1 MEKEEYLRLLEIE
14 LAALPLEEKENV
26 MEYYRSY
33 FEEAGEENHNRVIKE
48 LGKPEELAAHI
59 LKNSSCLPSVLG
71 KKNKSNQQEK
81 TEERKNKTM
90 PKDQKN
96 ENRGNKILLVLLI
109 LVFSFPLWF
118 PLICSIFGILFAFVV
133 VTLSIGF
140 IGIIIGLALMIASI
154 VLGTFALFSMILFT
168 PSFFLFLGLS
178 LLLMAFGIVGLVL
191 GIWFCK
197 KMLPPLVR
205 FIVSLFSIP
214 FRNRSR
220 V

>member
-71 KKNKSNQQEK
+71 KKNKSDQQEK

-118 PLICSIFGILFAFVV
+118 PLICSIFGILFAFVA

>member
-71 KKNKSNQQEK
+71 KKNKADQQEK
-81 TEERKNKTM
+81 TEGRKKKAM
-90 PKDQKN
+90 QKDQRN

-140 IGIIIGLALMIASI
+140 VGIIIGFALMIASI

>member
-1 MEKEEYLRLLEIE
+1 MGKEEYLGLLEIE
-14 LAALPLEEKENV
+14 LSALPLEEKENV

-71 KKNKSNQQEK
+71 KKNKSDQQEK

-96 ENRGNKILLVLLI
+96 ENRDNKILLVLLI

-118 PLICSIFGILFAFVV
+118 PLICSIFGILFAFVA

-191 GIWFCK
+191 GIWF
-197 KMLPPLVR
+197 VNA
-205 FIVSLFSIP
+205 SHLFALSCP
-214 FRNRSR
+214 YFQYLETGA